1 MQQNP
6 LSKPLFYLGLVAS
19 VTLPLAAARPARDA
33 KAPPSAASRDAAE
46 DSLSLD
52 RAIRL
57 ALEHNPDLQASAA
70 RKEAANGRAVQAH
83 AWPNPELEISADDM
97 PTHRGGFSQAKNM
110 AGITQVVPFP
120 GKKKADRQIGAADAA
135 AGAADWRLYRVEL
148 VREVKI
154 AYCQVQTAEQ
164 SAAVAADL
172 VHVAD
177 AAAAAAAKR
186 NAAGEIALQEQLRA
200 EIQLEQT
207 QADKVDAAREVAV
220 ARQEFVRLLG
230 RPELRDA
237 RLTGVP
243 DESGKLALVN
253 AAPSAIVAGH
263 PAMVAARARLDQA
276 VATLRRAGLEP
287 RPDVTLG
294 VSAGRDEAANEN
306 LMALRLSIPLPLWDR
321 SKGKRMEAQA
331 GVREAEAG
339 IAATRQE
346 LLAAWRTAVARY
358 KAAAAQ
364 VAAHRER
371 ILPKSE
377 QALRLVQTGF
387 EEGKFN
393 FIDYLDI
400 QRTTAEARLAYQK
413 KLFDLNAARAELE
426 ALAEPVPAG
435 GK

>member
-1 MQQNP
+1 
-6 LSKPLFYLGLVAS
+6 
-19 VTLPLAAARPARDA
+19 VTLPLAAAGPLRGGE
-33 KAPPSAASRDAAE
+33 SRE
-46 DSLSLD
+46 LSLP

-57 ALEHNPDLQASAA
+57 ALENNADLQASAA
-70 RKEAANGRAVQAH
+70 RKEAAAGRAVQAR
-83 AWPNPELEISADDM
+83 AWPNPELEVSSDDM
-97 PTHRGGFSQAKNM
+97 PTHRGGFSKAKNM
-110 AGITQVVPFP
+110 AGITQVVPYP
-120 GKKKADRQIGAADAA
+120 GKKKADRQIGVADAA
-135 AGAADWRLYRVEL
+135 AGTADWRLNRAEL

-154 AYCQVQTAEQ
+154 AYCQVQTAER

-172 VHVAD
+172 VRVAD
-177 AAAAAAAKR
+177 AAAVAAAKR
-186 NAAGEIALQEQLRA
+186 NVAGEIALQEQLRA

-207 QADKVDAAREVAV
+207 KAEKVDAAREAAV
-220 ARQEFVRLLG
+220 ARQWFVRLLG
-230 RPELRDA
+230 RPDLSEA
-237 RLTGVP
+237 QLTGAP
-243 DESGKLALVN
+243 DESGKLSLVN
-253 AAPSAIVAGH
+253 STPSAILAGH
-263 PAMVAARARLDQA
+263 PAMVAARARRDQA

-294 VSAGRDEAANEN
+294 VAAGRDEAANEN
-306 LMALRLSIPLPLWDR
+306 LMALRLRIPLPLFDR
-321 SKGKRMEAQA
+321 NKGKRLEAQA

-339 IAATRQE
+339 IAATQQE

-364 VAAHRER
+364 VAAHRDR

-377 QALRLVQTGF
+377 EALRLVQTGF

-413 KLFDLNAARAELE
+413 KLFELNSARAELE
-426 ALAEPVPAG
+426 AMAEPVPAD